1 MTQQLR
7 SDYRGMFRD
16 GDIEGVFIKK
26 METYADNRGWLGEL
40 FRKDDPIIKQYASI
54 QHTINREPSTVN
66 RQQHTAF
73 YPAMSY
79 ISITHPDVVRGP
91 HEHREQTDYFCFLGK
106 FRLYL
111 WDNRKDSP
119 THKNKKVVENADRLI
134 VVVPPGVVHAYKN
147 TGKEDA
153 IVLNFPDRLYGGW
166 NKGEQVDEIRYED
179 DAESPF
185 RIQDA

>member
-7 SDYRGMFRD
+7 SDYIGMFTD
-16 GDIEGVFIKK
+16 GDIEGVKVRK
-26 METYADNRGWLGEL
+26 LTSYSDNRGWLMEL
-40 FRKDDPIIKQYASI
+40 FREDEIDG
-54 QHTINREPSTVN
+54 
-66 RQQHTAF
+66 F
-73 YPAMSY
+73 DPAMSY
-79 ISITHPDVVRGP
+79 MSVTYPGVVRGP

-111 WDNRKDSP
+111 WDNRIDSP
-119 THKNKKVVENADRLI
+119 THKNKKVLEDADRLI

-147 TGKEDA
+147 TGEKDA

-179 DAESPF
+179 DAEGPF
-185 RIQDA
+185 KIE